1 MPASDMV
8 RKWMEEHDIPFEDDM
23 MDDDDAAKA
32 TAPIT
37 RRNAVESFS
46 DIVGKEEP
54 DSQPQDTGGDVKPDG
69 HKPADVADGHVEA
82 AGTEV
87 IAGKQAGE
95 PNNPGDTGAKP
106 VDERKPQPATAAE
119 EMLKPADADAE
130 KSATSTDGEPGTS
143 QPVNEAGKESG
154 SFVDV
159 VASQFNVKCYVVLC
173 EEMHTRWANRDF
185 EIQDEARLSMI
196 CQTR

>member
-1 MPASDMV
+1 
-8 RKWMEEHDIPFEDDM
+8 M

-46 DIVGKEEP
+46 DILGKEES

-69 HKPADVADGHVEA
+69 HKPAEA

-95 PNNPGDTGAKP
+95 PNNSGDTGAKP

-119 EMLKPADADAE
+119 ETLKPADADAE
-130 KSATSTDGEPGTS
+130 KSATSTDVEPGTS

>member
-1 MPASDMV
+1 MI
-8 RKWMEEHDIPFEDDM
+8 RRWMEKHDIPFENDM
-23 MDDDDAAKA
+23 NDDDAAKA

-46 DIVGKEEP
+46 DILGKEEA
-54 DSQPQDTGGDVKPDG
+54 DSQPQNTGGDVKPDG

-87 IAGKQAGE
+87 IA
-95 PNNPGDTGAKP
+95 AKP

-130 KSATSTDGEPGTS
+130 KSATSTDVEPGTS
-143 QPVNEAGKESG
+143 QAVNEAGKESG
-154 SFVDV
+154 SFVDAV
-159 VASQFNVKCYVVLC
+159 ASASQFNVKCVVLC

-196 CQTR
+196 CQTH

>member
-1 MPASDMV
+1 
-8 RKWMEEHDIPFEDDM
+8 MEEHDIPFEDDM

-46 DIVGKEEP
+46 NILGKEES

-87 IAGKQAGE
+87 IAWKQAGE

-106 VDERKPQPATAAE
+106 VDERKPQRATAAQ
-119 EMLKPADADAE
+119 EMLKPADADA
-130 KSATSTDGEPGTS
+130 
-143 QPVNEAGKESG
+143 VNEAGKESG